1 MKTHKAL
8 RVSLA
13 IALGGGTMLS
23 SGCGDILRRSIR
35 DGMFAL
41 VAGTATGYFDPAVF
55 GDLITNLFTGGFTG
69 GFGGGFGGFDLNP
82 WQPRT

>member
-1 MKTHKAL
+1 MRNHKAL

-13 IALGGGTMLS
+13 VLLGGGTVLF
-23 SGCGDILRRSIR
+23 SGCGDLLRRSIR

-41 VAGTATGYFDPAVF
+41 VAGTATGYFDPSVL
-55 GDLITNLFTGGFTG
+55 GDLFTNIFTGGFTG
-69 GFGGGFGGFDLNP
+69 GLGGFDANP